1 MGGQKIKETGRE
13 NIKHRIIDRVKD
25 KKGEG
30 RMDRWYVDRVGERRK
45 KIRRSE
51 IYGSTLMG

>member
-45 KIRRSE
+45 KLGGAR
-51 IYGSTLMG
+51 YMGLL